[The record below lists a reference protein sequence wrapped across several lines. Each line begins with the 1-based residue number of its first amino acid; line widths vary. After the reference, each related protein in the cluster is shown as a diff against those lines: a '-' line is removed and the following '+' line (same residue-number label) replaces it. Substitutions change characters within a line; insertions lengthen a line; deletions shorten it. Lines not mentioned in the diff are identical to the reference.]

1 MGIGN
6 SNEKVGLKLK
16 LLFETFGK
24 SPSFRGVKERGTAE
38 RRKAEGKELLS

>member
-6 SNEKVGLKLK
+6 SNEVGLKLK

-24 SPSFRGVKERGTAE
+24 SLSFRGGKERGTAE
-38 RRKAEGKELLS
+38 RREAEGKELLS